1 MFAGVKF
8 QSDNTVGVVP
18 INYVKNFKLP
28 VDVNKSYEVFWS
40 KDPNE
45 EPNSKHK
52 NVDKIYKCLG
62 SKKDKKESLPPSGY
76 YNAKILCIAGN
87 NSLIIIIRNL

>member
-62 SKKDKKESLPPSGY
+62 SKKDKKKVCLP
-76 YNAKILCIAGN
+76 AA
-87 NSLIIIIRNL
+87 IIMPKFYALQVIIH